1 MCEVFT
7 IGGGEYVVNTM
18 NAVAAWTGN
27 GGFRSLLRVVMVMG
41 LIYSLCVMAFNL
53 EWRSTFR
60 WFLQTTLIYACL
72 MVPTVTV
79 RVTDRVNPG
88 LAPSTVA
95 NVPLGLGVMASFTS
109 QMSDWLVRQAE
120 TVFVMP
126 GALQYSNGGI
136 VYGAKMWEKVNTF
149 EFKDP
154 VFKYN
159 LDTYMKNCVFMDIV
173 MGLRSLKTLQDST
186 NLWADIGT
194 NAAVNRGVKYM
205 VDNGATADFVGMTCQ
220 GAYNAMNA
228 YLVGAEP
235 AEIQQFAQM
244 VFADKPPAT
253 ALAKLN
259 ADVPVIGNFATG
271 NGQAANQLFRQKS
284 VIDAFA
290 QAQTN
295 FGNDEA
301 DIFAAHRAEVQA
313 RNVFVG
319 VTEKAMTWVPILQIV
334 LTIVFYAMFPVLFPL
349 FLFPN
354 TGLATLKGYLSGF
367 FYLAAWGPLY
377 VLLHMFVMDRFASEM
392 QSVANGGMTLNNF
405 AGIQAVNS
413 DTATIAGFMMM
424 SVPVLA
430 GMLARGAMAASS
442 SAASWLAPVQS
453 GAEAS
458 AVERTTGNYAFGNTS
473 YENLTANNKQMGQW
487 LTAPSLTDGAMKHS
501 TRLNDG
507 RIASQHG
514 DGRTVYD
521 TSGAIQRLPFSA
533 TYSTGNLAQLRQS
546 ADWHD
551 MVADRK
557 EQQLSNSR
565 SQSQSSS
572 ESWGVSDATTTG
584 RRKENGSESRQS
596 QESGT
601 FERGEFTSA
610 SGGRFTE
617 GSGTTKSDTF
627 TQTDGFQS
635 SDVVGAKGSL
645 NGILGGKAQITGGAK
660 GEAGTP
666 GKGIIG
672 SGGDGYV
679 DTSATGYGEVNTQG
693 SLYKDGNQTRSEGFN
708 SQTVTGTDKTT
719 RGEEYLDA
727 SNRDSRGNTKGTSE
741 SSGTFSRD
749 SGYSDT
755 STTRSHGTTDEAR
768 DTQEETLR
776 NQIAWHREQAKSL
789 RSEASFAETHD
800 WRVSSQLDNMVYD
813 RYNQL
818 RNERPELAGLPDI
831 TDPNLTYEQM
841 QRRNAGIELAIGDV
855 IKDVS
860 SKRPTSFDSAQ
871 PFGPDAGKPI
881 SFPSQSLDRSELPNV
896 GGPSIPKKKGDSSI
910 DIADAGTGP
919 GSFTGPPTSRLSG
932 SGEGYYTYDRADHRY
947 GNQST
952 VNELRASS
960 GLWAQAGGT
969 PVGIGDL
976 GKRGGGDTSRHDGH
990 ERGNEVD
997 IRPFR
1002 ADQSRGPVTWQD
1014 PNYDRDQTREYIR
1027 FMKERNPGLTVL
1039 FNDPVLIKEGL
1050 TKKWRDHDNHMHLK
1064 FKR

>member
-1 MCEVFT
+1 MYEIFT
-7 IGGGEYVVNTM
+7 VGGGEYVVNTM

-53 EWRSTFR
+53 DWRSTFR
-60 WFLQTTLIYACL
+60 WFLQSTLVYACL

-79 RVTDRVNPG
+79 KVTDRINPG
-88 LAPSTVA
+88 LAPATVA
-95 NVPLGLGVMASFTS
+95 NVPIGLGVMASFTS
-109 QMSDWLVRQAE
+109 QAGDWLVRQAE

-126 GALQYSNGGI
+126 SALQYSNGGI

-159 LDTYMKNCVFMDIV
+159 LDTYVKNCVFMDIV
-173 MGLRSLKTLQDST
+173 MGLRSLKTLQDSP
-186 NLWADIGT
+186 NLWNDIGT
-194 NAAVNRGVKYM
+194 NAAVNRGVKFM

-228 YLVGAEP
+228 YLVGAEN
-235 AEIQQFAQM
+235 AEIDQYAKM
-244 VFADKPPAT
+244 VFPDLPPVA
-253 ALAKLN
+253 ARNKLN
-259 ADVPVIGNFATG
+259 ADIPIIGNFATG
-271 NGQAANQLFRQKS
+271 NSLAANQVFRQKS

-319 VTEKAMTWVPILQIV
+319 ITEKAMTWVPILNIV

-354 TGLATLKGYLSGF
+354 TGLATLKGYLTGF

-392 QSVANGGMTLNNF
+392 QAVAQGGMSLNNF

-430 GMLARGAMAASS
+430 AMLARGAMSASS
-442 SAASWLAPVQS
+442 SAASWLAPVTS

-458 AVERTTGNYAFGNTS
+458 AVERTTGNYSFGNVS
-473 YENLTANNKQMGQW
+473 QENLTANNRQMGQW
-487 LTAPSLTDGAMKHS
+487 LTAPSLTDGDMRQS

-507 RIASQHG
+507 RMVSQHG
-514 DGRTVYD
+514 DGRMVYD
-521 TSGAIQRLPFSA
+521 SSGAIQRLPFSA
-533 TYSTGNLAQLRQS
+533 TYSTGNVAQLRQS

-551 MVADRK
+551 TQAQRK

-572 ESWGVSDATTTG
+572 ESWGVNEATTTG
-584 RRKENGSESRQS
+584 KRNEGGFEKRKSTDKSE
-596 QESGT
+596 
-601 FERGEFTSA
+601 FEGGEFNSTT
-610 SGGRFTE
+610 GGRFTE

-627 TQTDGFQS
+627 TQTEGFQKNDTIGVRGS
-635 SDVVGAKGSL
+635 GNGTVGIKGQ
-645 NGILGGKAQITGGAK
+645 ATGGTK
-660 GEAGTP
+660 GNIGTP
-666 GKGIIG
+666 GEGLIG
-672 SGGDGYV
+672 SGGEGYADASV
-679 DTSATGYGEVNTQG
+679 TGYGDVNLQG
-693 SLYKDGNQTRSEGFN
+693 SVFKQSDQNRTKGFAN
-708 SQTVTGTDKTT
+708 QTVTGTDKTT

-727 SNRDSRGNTKGTSE
+727 SNRDTRGDRTTESE
-741 SSGTFSRD
+741 SSGSFSRD
-749 SGYSDT
+749 TKYTDSN
-755 STTRSHGTTDEAR
+755 TTRSHGTTDEAR
-768 DTQEETLR
+768 DTHEQTLR
-776 NQIAWHREQAKSL
+776 NQIAWHREQANSL

-818 RNERPELAGLPDI
+818 RNERPELAALPDL
-831 TDPNLTYEQM
+831 TDPNLSYQDM

-860 SKRPTSFDSAQ
+860 SNRPTSFDSAL
-871 PFGPDAGKPI
+871 PFGPDAGKPMA
-881 SFPSQSLDRSELPNV
+881 FPAKPLDASELHDV
-896 GGPSIPKKKGDSSI
+896 GESSIPKKKAGEVAVSSYEPTPVPSASNGNFDARPLLKELGI
-910 DIADAGTGP
+910 SRKARADVNN
-919 GSFTGPPTSRLSG
+919 LSG
-932 SGEGYYTYDRADHRY
+932 AMIPALYSVASQADRLGLPRVVVTSGNDSDHKDGSAHYRDEGLDFRGKNVDVAQ
-947 GNQST
+947 GK
-952 VNELRASS
+952 A
-960 GLWAQAGGT
+960 WAAAVQK
-969 PVGIGDL
+969 DL
-976 GKRGGGDTSRHDGH
+976 GRAYYANFEVFPNEPDRNHLHVQKRR
-990 ERGNEVD
+990 
-997 IRPFR
+997 
-1002 ADQSRGPVTWQD
+1002 
-1014 PNYDRDQTREYIR
+1014 
-1027 FMKERNPGLTVL
+1027 
-1039 FNDPVLIKEGL
+1039 
-1050 TKKWRDHDNHMHLK
+1050 
-1064 FKR
+1064 

>member
-1 MCEVFT
+1 MYEIFT

-53 EWRSTFR
+53 DWRSTFR
-60 WFLQTTLIYACL
+60 WFLQSTLVYACL

-79 RVTDRVNPG
+79 KVTDRVNPG
-88 LAPSTVA
+88 LAPAVVA
-95 NVPLGLGVMASFTS
+95 NVPIGLGVMASVTS
-109 QMSDWLVRQAE
+109 QAGDWLVRQAE

-126 GALQYSNGGI
+126 SSLHYSNGGI

-159 LDTYMKNCVFMDIV
+159 LDSYMKNCVFMDIV
-173 MGLRSLKTLQDST
+173 MGVRSLKTLQDST
-186 NLWADIGT
+186 NLWNDIGT
-194 NAAVNRGVKYM
+194 NAAVNRGVKFM
-205 VDNGATADFVGMTCQ
+205 IDNGSTSDFVGMTCQ

-235 AEIQQFAQM
+235 AEIDQYARM
-244 VFADKPPAT
+244 VFPDLPP
-253 ALAKLN
+253 LAARNKLN
-259 ADVPVIGNFATG
+259 ADIPVIGNFATG
-271 NGQAANQLFRQKS
+271 NASPANLLFRQKS

-319 VTEKAMTWVPILQIV
+319 VTEKAMTWVPILNIV

-354 TGLATLKGYLSGF
+354 TGIATLKGYLSGF
-367 FYLAAWGPLY
+367 FYLAAWGPIY

-392 QSVANGGMTLNNF
+392 QAVAQGGMTLNNF

-430 GMLARGAMAASS
+430 AMLARGAMSASS

-453 GAEAS
+453 GAEAA
-458 AVERTTGNYAFGNTS
+458 AVDRTMGNHNIGNVAF
-473 YENLTANNKQMGQW
+473 ENLTANNRQTGQW
-487 LTAPSLTDGAMKHS
+487 LTAPSLTDGAMRHS
-501 TRLNDG
+501 TRLDDG
-507 RIASQHG
+507 RMSNQYG
-514 DGRTVYD
+514 DSRTVYD

-533 TYSTGNLAQLRQS
+533 TYSTGNVAQLRQS

-551 MVADRK
+551 TQAQRK
-557 EQQLSNSR
+557 ENQLSNSR

-572 ESWGVSDATTTG
+572 ESWAVSDSTSKG
-584 RRKENGSESRQS
+584 RRSESGSESRQS
-596 QESGT
+596 SETGT

-617 GSGTTKSDTF
+617 GSGTSKSDTF
-627 TQTDGFQS
+627 TQSDGFQT
-635 SDVVGAKGSL
+635 SDVIGAKGSL

-660 GEAGTP
+660 GEAGSP
-666 GKGIIG
+666 GKGIVG
-672 SGGDGYV
+672 SGGAGYV

-693 SLYKDGNQTRSEGFN
+693 SLYKDGNQTRSDGFTN
-708 SQTVTGTDKTT
+708 QTVTGTDRTT

-727 SNRDSRGNTKGTSE
+727 SNRDSRGDTKGTSD

-749 SGYSDT
+749 SGYTDA
-755 STTRSHGTTDEAR
+755 STTRTHGTTDEAR
-768 DTQEETLR
+768 DTQEQTLR

-800 WRVSSQLDNMVYD
+800 WRVSSQLDNLVYD

-831 TDPNLTYEQM
+831 SDPNLTYDQM

-855 IKDVS
+855 IQDVS

-871 PFGPDAGKPI
+871 SFGPDAGKPI
-881 SFPSQSLDRSELPNV
+881 SFPNQPLDPADLPSL
-896 GGPSIPKKKGDSSI
+896 GGSAMPKKKGSI
-910 DIADAGTGP
+910 DPLNSEVLAELPPSSAGRFDARPLLRDLGIGLKRGADVENLSGTMIPALSSVAQQADRLGFPKVVLTSGNDSRHREGSAHFDDKGLDFRGKNISVPEGKAWATAVQRDLGTGY
-919 GSFTGPPTSRLSG
+919 F
-932 SGEGYYTYDRADHRY
+932 ADFEVFPDNPNRNHLHV
-947 GNQST
+947 Q
-952 VNELRASS
+952 
-960 GLWAQAGGT
+960 
-969 PVGIGDL
+969 
-976 GKRGGGDTSRHDGH
+976 KRR
-990 ERGNEVD
+990 
-997 IRPFR
+997 
-1002 ADQSRGPVTWQD
+1002 
-1014 PNYDRDQTREYIR
+1014 
-1027 FMKERNPGLTVL
+1027 
-1039 FNDPVLIKEGL
+1039 
-1050 TKKWRDHDNHMHLK
+1050 
-1064 FKR
+1064 

>member
-1 MCEVFT
+1 MYEIFT

-53 EWRSTFR
+53 DWRSTFR
-60 WFLQTTLIYACL
+60 WFLQSTLIYACL

-79 RVTDRVNPG
+79 RVTDRVNPS
-88 LAPSTVA
+88 LAPAVVG
-95 NVPLGLGVMASFTS
+95 NVPIGLGVMASVTS
-109 QMSDWLVRQAE
+109 QAGDWLVRQAE

-126 GALQYSNGGI
+126 SALRYSNGGI
-136 VYGAKMWEKVNTF
+136 VYGAKMWEKVNAF

-159 LDTYMKNCVFMDIV
+159 LDTYVKNCVFMDIV

-228 YLVGAEP
+228 YLVGAET
-235 AEIQQFAQM
+235 AKIDQFART
-244 VFADKPPAT
+244 VYPDLSNIAARNR
-253 ALAKLN
+253 LN
-259 ADVPVIGNFATG
+259 ADIPVIGNFATG
-271 NGQAANQLFRQKS
+271 NNQAANLLFRQKS

-301 DIFAAHRAEVQA
+301 DIFASHRAEVQA

-319 VTEKAMTWVPILQIV
+319 VTEKAMTWVPILNIV

-354 TGLATLKGYLSGF
+354 TGLSALKGYLTGF

-377 VLLHMFVMDRFASEM
+377 VLLHMFVMDRFGSEM
-392 QSVANGGMTLNNF
+392 NAVAQGGMTLNNF

-458 AVERTTGNYAFGNTS
+458 AVERTTGNYSFGNTN
-473 YENLTANNKQMGQW
+473 YENLTANNRQLGQW
-487 LTAPSLTDGAMKHS
+487 LTAPSITDGAMKHS
-501 TRLNDG
+501 TRLDDG
-507 RIASQHG
+507 RVMSQHG
-514 DGRTVYD
+514 DGRTVFD
-521 TSGAIQRLPFSA
+521 SSGAMQRLPFSA

-551 MVADRK
+551 MEANRR
-557 EQQLSNSR
+557 QQELSNVL
-565 SQSQSSS
+565 SQSRTSA
-572 ESWGVSDATTTG
+572 ETWGVSQSTTKG
-584 RRKENGSESRQS
+584 RRNESGSESRTS
-596 QESGT
+596 TESGT

-617 GSGTTKSDTF
+617 GSGTTQSETFKQSEGFQKSDSLGLRGSANGTLGLKGQA
-627 TQTDGFQS
+627 TGGT
-635 SDVVGAKGSL
+635 KGS
-645 NGILGGKAQITGGAK
+645 I
-660 GEAGTP
+660 GTP
-666 GKGIIG
+666 GEGLIG
-672 SGGDGYV
+672 SGGEGYADASV
-679 DTSATGYGEVNTQG
+679 TGYGDVNLQG
-693 SLYKDGNQTRSEGFN
+693 SLFRQSDQTRTDGF
-708 SQTVTGTDKTT
+708 SSDKVSGTDRTT
-719 RGEEYLDA
+719 RGEQYLDA
-727 SNRDSRGNTKGTSE
+727 TTRDSRGTTNGTSE

-749 SGYSDT
+749 TGYSDS
-755 STTRSHGTTDEAR
+755 STTKSHGTTDESR
-768 DTQEETLR
+768 ESYEQSLR
-776 NQIAWHREQAKSL
+776 NQIAWHREQARSL

-800 WRVSSQLDNMVYD
+800 WRVSSNLDNLVYD

-818 RNERPELAGLPDI
+818 RNERPELAALPDL

-860 SKRPTSFDSAQ
+860 GRRPTDFDSAQ

-881 SFPSQSLDRSELPNV
+881 PFPAKNLDPADLPDL
-896 GGPSIPKKKGDSSI
+896 GGPALPKKKGESFVSLPDVSAGPSSFS
-910 DIADAGTGP
+910 GP
-919 GSFTGPPTSRLSG
+919 ATTRLKA
-932 SGEGYYTYDRADHRY
+932 SGEGYYAYDRSDHRY
-947 GNQST
+947 GSDST
-952 VNELRASS
+952 VSELQESAAIWSR
-960 GLWAQAGGT
+960 AGGA

-976 GKRGGGDTSRHDGH
+976 SKRGGGDTSRHDGH
-990 ERGNEVD
+990 ERGNEAD

-1002 ADQSRGPVTWQD
+1002 NDDSRASVTWRD
-1014 PNYDRDQTREYIR
+1014 PAYDRDQTREYIR
-1027 FMKERNPGLTVL
+1027 FMKDRNPGLTVL
-1039 FNDPVLIKEGL
+1039 FNDPQLIKEGL
-1050 TKKWRDHDNHMHLK
+1050 TKKWRGHDNHLHLK
-1064 FKR
+1064 F